1 MSRMMRCEA
10 VVTVTF
16 DDRKLNDLPR
26 SRNQSRSW
34 PVVAPAVNNSC
45 HSLNMIP
52 HKRSSIWQTT
62 LASASMASCSES
74 ELYAPVKQFLELQGH
89 TGRVRSLPAI
99 RGCR

>member
-45 HSLNMIP
+45 HSLGDFRP
-52 HKRSSIWQTT
+52 SFAYLR
-62 LASASMASCSES
+62 
-74 ELYAPVKQFLELQGH
+74 PKQP
-89 TGRVRSLPAI
+89 RMPAARKI
-99 RGCR
+99 